1 MTVENILLIIG
12 GTLSG
17 LLAGVFYTF
26 NVAVVP
32 SLRSLKPK
40 EHITAMQA
48 IDLKIKNPVFFLSF
62 FGPTILLPVAAF
74 LHQGTAQFPLLV
86 AAAVLHIIGSNG
98 VTAGG
103 NIPLNE
109 KLDKV
114 DVATISEAEAER
126 VRQEFQGSG
135 SAWMRFHNIRT
146 LASIAAVVLVFIACL
161 TKVEVK

>member
-1 MTVENILLIIG
+1 MTIENIILVIG
-12 GTLSG
+12 GSLSG

-40 EHITAMQA
+40 EHIRAMQA
-48 IDLKIKNPVFFLSF
+48 INLKIKNPVFFLSF

-74 LHQGTAQFPLLV
+74 QHQGTAQFPLLV
-86 AAAVLHIIGSNG
+86 AAAVLHILGSNG

-114 DVATISEAEAER
+114 DADSLTESEAEQTRET
-126 VRQEFQGSG
+126 FQGRG
-135 SAWMRFHNIRT
+135 SAWMRWHNIRT
-146 LASIAAVVLVFIACL
+146 LASIAAVALVFIACL

>member
-1 MTVENILLIIG
+1 MTVENTLLIIG

-17 LLAGVFYTF
+17 LLAGVFYSF

-48 IDLKIKNPVFFLSF
+48 INLKIKNPVFFLSF

-74 LHQGTAQFPLLV
+74 LHRGTTQFPLLV

-114 DVATISEAEAER
+114 DVSAISEAEAER
-126 VRQEFQGSG
+126 IRQEFQGSG
-135 SAWMRFHNIRT
+135 SAWMLFHNIRT

-161 TKVEVK
+161 TKVEVQ

>member
-1 MTVENILLIIG
+1 MTVENIILVIG

-17 LLAGVFYTF
+17 LVAGVFYTF

-48 IDLKIKNPVFFLSF
+48 INLKIKNPVFFLSF

-74 LHQGTAQFPLLV
+74 MHQGTVQFPLLV
-86 AAAVLHIIGSNG
+86 AAAVLHILGSNG
-98 VTAGG
+98 VTAAG

-114 DVATISEAEAER
+114 DVSVITEAEAER
-126 VRQEFQGSG
+126 TRQDFQGRG
-135 SAWMRFHNIRT
+135 SAWMRFHNMRT
-146 LASIAAVVLVFIACL
+146 LASIAAVALVFIACL
-161 TKVEVK
+161 SKVQVK